1 MNHMVVI
8 GGGFAGL
15 WCAASAARQRRELG
29 IPNGELQITLISRDA
44 FHSIRVR
51 NYEADLSDVRVPVDV
66 VLDPIGVR
74 HIAGDVTGIDVNE
87 RTVTVAAKSEPQ
99 TLAYDRLVIAA
110 GSEVAKPPVS
120 GLADHAFSI
129 DTFDEAMRLQR
140 HIAGLGGV
148 RAVNGS
154 ATALVVG
161 AGLTGIETAC
171 EMPARLRA
179 VLPSGTKPR
188 VILADHAAH
197 VGSTM
202 GEGAIPVIQEALDAL
217 HIESRTGVRIVAID
231 QAGAT
236 LDTGERIGA
245 HTVIWTAGMRATGL
259 TALVPGE
266 RDEFG
271 RLHVDEYMQVKGVD
285 GVFATGDVARLLID
299 GVHPSVMS
307 CQHARPMGRFAG
319 HNVVCDLL
327 GHPMLPLQIGWYV
340 TVLDL
345 GPWGAVYTH
354 GWDRKVVSAGPHAK
368 QTKQM
373 INCVRIYPPLN
384 RNPEEI
390 FAAAAPTIQQPP
402 ERYN

>member
-1 MNHMVVI
+1 MNHIVVI

-15 WCAASAARQRRELG
+15 WCAASAARQRHEAG
-29 IPNGELQITLISRDA
+29 IPDGELEITLISRDA
-44 FHSIRVR
+44 FHFIRVR
-51 NYEADLSDVRVPVDV
+51 NYEADLSDVRVPLDG

-74 HIAGDVTGIDVNE
+74 HVTGDVTGIDVGE
-87 RTVTVAAKSEPQ
+87 RTVTVAATGGQQ
-99 TLAYDRLVIAA
+99 TLTYDRLVIAA
-110 GSEVAKPPVS
+110 GSEVAKPPVP
-120 GLADHAFSI
+120 GLTNHAFSI
-129 DTFDEAMRLQR
+129 DTFDEAMRLER
-140 HIAGLGGV
+140 HIAGLGGT
-148 RAVNGS
+148 RAANGA

-171 EMPARLRA
+171 EMPARLSA
-179 VLPSGTKPR
+179 VLPSGAKPR
-188 VILADHAAH
+188 VILADHATH

-202 GEGAIPVIQEALDAL
+202 GESAIPVIQEALDAL
-217 HIESRTGVRIVAID
+217 RIENRTGVGIAAID
-231 QAGAT
+231 PEGAT
-236 LDTGERIGA
+236 LDSGERISA

-259 TALVPGE
+259 TGLIPGE
-266 RDEFG
+266 HDSFG
-271 RLHVDEYMQVKGVD
+271 RLRVDEYMRVQGVD
-285 GVFATGDVARLLID
+285 GVFAAGDAAWLLID
-299 GVHPSVMS
+299 GVHLSVMS

-345 GPWGAVYTH
+345 GPWGAIYTQ
-354 GWDRKVVSAGPHAK
+354 GWDRKVVSAGPQAK

-373 INCVRIYPPLN
+373 INCVRIYPPRS